1 MCASHAENFRINKG
15 VGGLLLKS
23 DADID
28 ITAIRIGKQRVA
40 TKKRERLSQ
49 LKQAIL
55 SHQLAPVLEEESLS
69 TVEIRVPDNIPP
81 HPTSDPD
88 DWILV
93 EKILKELARL
103 QAKGKDQPPEKKY
116 KYKKF
121 IVGLREVQRS
131 LNRDE
136 LRGVVIATDLVA
148 GVEELDGAIEKIES
162 DCASKGVPVVY
173 ALKRRKLGKCLNK
186 SIKQAVV
193 GIVSLEGV
201 HQDWKK
207 LLSMLGKLPEE

>member
-1 MCASHAENFRINKG
+1 MSAAHAENFRINKG
-15 VGGLLLKS
+15 VGALQLKT

-28 ITAIRIGKQRVA
+28 ITAIRIGKHRVA

-55 SHQLAPVLEEESLS
+55 SHQLAPVLEAEGVS
-69 TVEIRVPDNIPP
+69 TVAIIVSDNIS
-81 HPTSDPD
+81 HQPTSDPD
-88 DWILV
+88 DWVLV

-148 GVEELDGAIEKIES
+148 GVEELDGVIEKIES
-162 DCASKGVPVVY
+162 DCVSKGVPVVH

-207 LLSMLGKLPEE
+207 LLNLIGKLPEE